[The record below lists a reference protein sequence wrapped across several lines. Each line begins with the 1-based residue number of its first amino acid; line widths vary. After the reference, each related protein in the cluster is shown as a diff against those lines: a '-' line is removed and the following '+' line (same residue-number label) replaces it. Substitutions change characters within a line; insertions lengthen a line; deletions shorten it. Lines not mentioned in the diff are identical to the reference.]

1 MITLV
6 RRQNKWALVDQGSLK
21 TVSGLPINPSAE
33 KISVEAARDLG
44 LQFHDFQR
52 KDLDYLMWQDWDQI
66 LRFSFIPEVVTYII
80 NPMRSRGT
88 HQNLWRE
95 FSQ

>member
-6 RRQNKWALVDQGSLK
+6 RRHNKWALVASDSRL

-33 KISVEAARDLG
+33 KISVEEARDLG

-52 KDLDYLMWQDWDQI
+52 KDLDYLMWQNWDQI
-66 LRFSFIPEVVTYII
+66 LRFSFIPEVVTYVI
-80 NPMRSRGT
+80 NPMRARGT